1 MINNF
6 DAAHRLLN
14 HGAKNLNERY
24 PRFRDKLDLFFIDH
38 EWVPLLIQ
46 DNYLNSMEKKDSAQD
61 IEAMANA
68 SEFIS
73 LGDSLNRQIRVNMD
87 WSLLPNYGV
96 CSSIAP
102 CLILKGKS
110 FYPRFP
116 EWLGK
121 NSSQRKSHRQIKELK
136 FAMGSSVQCDY
147 AAIHLEVVP
156 LILLQ
161 LHLLISKDR
170 MDEAIGLLDTFHIT
184 NEMMKEHLMELC
196 MNKKTQEMFD
206 KLTPTQKS
214 AFTRNYNSSHKD
226 PI

>member
-14 HGAKNLNERY
+14 HGAKNLHERY

-46 DNYLNSMEKKDSAQD
+46 DNYLNSMDRRDSLQD
-61 IEAMANA
+61 IEAMATA

-73 LGDSLNRQIRVNMD
+73 LGDCLNRQVRVNMD

-102 CLILKGKS
+102 ALILKGKS
-110 FYPRFP
+110 FFPRFP

-136 FAMGSSVQCDY
+136 CAMGNSVQCDY
-147 AAIHLEVVP
+147 SAIQLEVVP
-156 LILLQ
+156 LILQQ
-161 LHLLISKDR
+161 LYMLISKDHVE
-170 MDEAIGLLDTFHIT
+170 EAIDVLDAFHLS
-184 NEMMKEHLMELC
+184 NEMLKEHLMDLC
-196 MNKKTQEMFD
+196 MNKKTQELFD
-206 KLTPTQKS
+206 KLTP
-214 AFTRNYNSSHKD
+214 A
-226 PI
+226 